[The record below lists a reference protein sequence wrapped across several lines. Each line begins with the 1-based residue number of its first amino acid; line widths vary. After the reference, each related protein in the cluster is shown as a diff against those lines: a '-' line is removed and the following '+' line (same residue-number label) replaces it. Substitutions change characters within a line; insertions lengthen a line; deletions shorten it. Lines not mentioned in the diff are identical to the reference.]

1 MDKKGGDNVFK
12 KKKTDNKDIIPPTN
26 SEMKRLSLSE
36 RKEVKRQLEM
46 AKKEKA
52 KVAKYKKQVDTILDW
67 SDLKGIYENY
77 MVVGEGKEPYIVM
90 GIKIIPHNIFLDDEN
105 TQKGYVN
112 ELRLGYNRLN
122 FKMYHAFVTTPV
134 DIDAHKA
141 LLYNYEVTT
150 DDMTLRRMN
159 NSDYDKAE
167 AFEALH
173 RELEFMIFIRDKD
186 PKKLDKNLSDLF
198 DVYQKVGLE
207 PKVLVKKD
215 FLNYLNWL
223 YENPLCNSY
232 YFSRGVFEVDD
243 IVYSFNAEE
252 KRIEGHKP
260 KEDEE
265 FDKRILEIQTLDSE
279 DDMKALLS
287 RSHPTALQFKSDK
300 FILGDKHCAILHVLQ
315 LPETYYTGF
324 LCEYVGAPDVKTL
337 MTTEPYSV
345 NMAQMLKKDY
355 TEKLET
361 YNKSKDPT
369 QRTML
374 EKELM
379 SQDEYL
385 REIIT
390 NNDKTKDVHI
400 SFMICADSDK
410 QLKERVTEV
419 KERLNNVG
427 FKTTKTIMMQ
437 EQVLRMTVP
446 VLLDG
451 ELPKVNRENYGFP
464 LPSKGIAGL
473 YPYVFD
479 TLKDKFGFLLGYE
492 QQNGGVIIFDHFAYL
507 NEVQKARAANRLN
520 GNMMVV
526 GKSGSGK
533 TVFSLLVLR
542 KDIKEQYNIV
552 AIDPENKIFTL
563 MRLYGGQIVN
573 YGVGNSMLN
582 VFDLRPISSD
592 MDMDD
597 PDYNKIEEEKQM
609 WNTKNAINAVIGN
622 VTGDFEVLF
631 KSFSDEEAAVLGD
644 VIRRAYAIKGIT
656 DESFRYYTT
665 EQMPIYSDIKAI
677 VEEVLVK
684 LQQAKRDNSKEYEHY
699 QSLQYKLSRICGEWG
714 VYFDGYTTIKASV
727 TERKLIAFGTKHLQ
741 NVNDKLQIVLKRI
754 MYDYAWTLCIDN
766 NEKSVFFLDEAH
778 TDILQQGIADR
789 VAQFARRA
797 RKYNTCLLLATQE
810 PHDFRDPSVIT
821 QGKAIFNNCAYKMV
835 LHLERDPL
843 NDLGELIALNE
854 NERYLISHYNMGEG
868 LFIVGNQR
876 FSIAVYATEQELAE
890 IGA

>member
-1 MDKKGGDNVFK
+1 MFK
-12 KKKTDNKDIIPPTN
+12 KKKSDSTTKETKKQLAEI
-26 SEMKRLSLSE
+26 
-36 RKEVKRQLEM
+36 RKK
-46 AKKEKA
+46 KA
-52 KVAKYKKQVDTILDW
+52 KVTKYEKMANTILDW
-67 SDLKGIYENY
+67 SDLKAVHDNHMI
-77 MVVGEGKEPYIVM
+77 VGKDKDPYIVM
-90 GIKIIPHNIFLDDEN
+90 GIKLTPHNIFLDDE
-105 TQKGYVN
+105 TEQRRIIN

-122 FKMYHAFVTTPV
+122 FKMYYAFVTKK
-134 DIDAHKA
+134 INIEEYKA
-141 LLYNYEVTT
+141 GLYKFETIT
-150 DDMTLRRMN
+150 DDLSLKRLN
-159 NSDYDKAE
+159 NSDYEKAE
-167 AFEALH
+167 MFEVTH

-198 DVYQKVGLE
+198 SVFKSAGLE
-207 PKVLVKKD
+207 PKTLTKKD
-215 FLNYLNWL
+215 FLYYLNWL

-243 IVYSFNAEE
+243 VIYHFNDEKNRVESSNAE
-252 KRIEGHKP
+252 
-260 KEDEE
+260 EDEE
-265 FDKRILEIQTLDSE
+265 FNKRILEIQTIDSE

-324 LCEYVGAPDVKTL
+324 LTQYVGNQNVKLL
-337 MTTEPYSV
+337 MSTEPYSV

-355 TEKLET
+355 LEKLET

-369 QRTML
+369 QRTIL
-374 EKELM
+374 EKELL

-385 REIIT
+385 REIVA

-400 SFMICADSDK
+400 SFMVCADSDRELREI
-410 QLKERVTEV
+410 LKET
-419 KERLNNVG
+419 KQRLNDFG
-427 FKTTKTIMMQ
+427 FKVTQTHTMQ

-451 ELPKVNRENYGFP
+451 NLPKVNRENYGFP

-492 QQNGGVIIFDHFAYL
+492 QENGGVIIFDHFVYL
-507 NEVQKARAANRLN
+507 NEKHKARAASRLN
-520 GNMMVV
+520 GNMLVV
-526 GKSGSGK
+526 GKSGFGK

-552 AIDPENKIFTL
+552 AIDPENKIFNL
-563 MRLYGGQIVN
+563 MRLYGGQIIN
-573 YGVGNSMLN
+573 YGVGNSRIN

-592 MDMDD
+592 IDMDD
-597 PDYNKIEEEKQM
+597 PDYNKAQEERQM
-609 WNTKNAINAVIGN
+609 WNTENAINAVIGN

-631 KSFSDEEAAVLGD
+631 KSFSDEEAAILGD
-644 VIRRAYAIKGIT
+644 VIRRAYVIKGIT

-665 EQMPIYSDIKAI
+665 EQMPIYSDVKSI

-699 QSLQYKLSRICGEWG
+699 QSLQYKLSRICGEWDI
-714 VYFDGYTTIKASV
+714 YFDGHTTIKTSA

-741 NVNDKLQIVLKRI
+741 NINSNLQVVLKRI

-810 PHDFRDPSVIT
+810 PHDFRDPSILT
-821 QGKAIFNNCAYKMV
+821 QGKAIFNNCVYKMC
-835 LHLERDPL
+835 LHLDKDPL
-843 NDLGELIALNE
+843 NDLAELITLNQSE
-854 NERYLISHYNMGEG
+854 KNLISTYDMGEG

-876 FSIAVYATEQELAE
+876 FSIVVHATEQELAE
-890 IGA
+890 IGN